1 MQVVLLKDVPK
12 LGSKG
17 DIVNVTE
24 GYARNFLYP
33 RNLASPASEGK
44 IKEINNQR
52 QTQAEKKKK
61 QEEEAKELAAKVSN
75 LTVVLKAKTG
85 EGGRLFGAISSKD
98 IADGIKSQHG
108 YDIDKKKIVLK
119 DPIKNLGSHKISIKI
134 HPVAHAEITVQVTS
148 VE

>member
-12 LGSKG
+12 LGAKG

-44 IKEINNQR
+44 LKEISNQR
-52 QTQAEKKKK
+52 QAQADKK
-61 QEEEAKELAAKVSN
+61 QKQEAEAKEMAAKISN
-75 LTVVLKAKTG
+75 LTVVLKAKVG
-85 EGGRLFGAISSKD
+85 EGGRLFGAISNKD
-98 IADGIKSQHG
+98 IADGLKKQHG

-119 DPIKNLGSHKISIKI
+119 EPIKNLGSHKITIKI
-134 HPVAHAEITVQVTS
+134 HPVAQAEIDVQVTAI
-148 VE
+148 E

>member
-1 MQVVLLKDVPK
+1 MQVVLLKDVAK
-12 LGSKG
+12 LGVKG

-44 IKEINNQR
+44 LKEISNQR
-52 QTQAEKKKK
+52 QAQADKK
-61 QEEEAKELAAKVSN
+61 QKQEAAAKELAAKISN
-75 LTVVLKAKTG
+75 LTVVLNAKVG
-85 EGGRLFGAISSKD
+85 EGGRLFGAISNKD
-98 IADGIKSQHG
+98 VADGLKKQHG

-119 DPIKNLGSHKISIKI
+119 EPIKNLGTHKITIKI
-134 HPVAHAEITVQVTS
+134 HPVAQAEISVQVTA

>member
-1 MQVVLLKDVPK
+1 MQVVLLKDVSK
-12 LGSKG
+12 LGAKG

-44 IKEINNQR
+44 LKEISNQR
-52 QTQAEKKKK
+52 QAQADKK
-61 QEEEAKELAAKVSN
+61 QKQEAEAKELAAKISN
-75 LTVVLKAKTG
+75 LTVVLNAKVG
-85 EGGRLFGAISSKD
+85 EGGRLFGAISNKD
-98 IADGIKSQHG
+98 VADGLKKQHG

-119 DPIKNLGSHKISIKI
+119 EPIKNLGTHKITIKI
-134 HPVAHAEITVQVTS
+134 HPVAQAEISVQVTA